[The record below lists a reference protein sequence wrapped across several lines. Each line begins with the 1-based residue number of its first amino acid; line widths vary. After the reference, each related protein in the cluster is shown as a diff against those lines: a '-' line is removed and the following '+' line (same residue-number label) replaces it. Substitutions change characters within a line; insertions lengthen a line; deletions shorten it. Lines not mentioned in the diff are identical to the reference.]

1 MSSTFTPA
9 YPLDVGY
16 APRKTLA
23 AWYLYDV
30 AISVIDTLM
39 ITFVFSLYLTSASFG
54 DTEKTTNTFSFAMG
68 ISAAVVALA
77 APLVGR
83 FSDRT
88 NRRSLGLTICT
99 GLCSV
104 ATAACFFVSPHERF
118 LMLGVVLLCTANAA
132 KELALVD
139 YYAALPTLVPQEN
152 VGRASG
158 TGWAAGYI
166 GAILAS
172 AFVLFGFVSPGFL
185 GLPTEEALN
194 IRAVALFCGLWCLAL
209 SIPLLLSLRQRE
221 KYSFTINKVR
231 TVTHKTEKIWQSYRE
246 IFLMVRHLWGAD
258 RSALF
263 FLVSSAIFRDG
274 VSGIFTFGGILAMGT
289 FGFTLQQSMMFAII
303 GNLSAGIGALFAGRL
318 DDYVSSKR
326 VIVASLSWI
335 IAAALPLLF
344 LTDQAAFWVCGLLV
358 CLAVG
363 PAQASSRSYLARI
376 VAQGAE
382 GSLYGLYATTG
393 RGLSFLAPMSFW
405 LSVSL
410 LGAQRWG
417 IVGILTLIALGLA
430 LLLPLPNPQRGSDSG
445 AVKIKV

>member
-1 MSSTFTPA
+1 
-9 YPLDVGY
+9 
-16 APRKTLA
+16 
-23 AWYLYDV
+23 
-30 AISVIDTLM
+30 
-39 ITFVFSLYLTSASFG
+39 
-54 DTEKTTNTFSFAMG
+54 
-68 ISAAVVALA
+68 
-77 APLVGR
+77 
-83 FSDRT
+83 
-88 NRRSLGLTICT
+88 
-99 GLCSV
+99 
-104 ATAACFFVSPHERF
+104 
-118 LMLGVVLLCTANAA
+118 
-132 KELALVD
+132 
-139 YYAALPTLVPQEN
+139 
-152 VGRASG
+152 
-158 TGWAAGYI
+158 
-166 GAILAS
+166 
-172 AFVLFGFVSPGFL
+172 
-185 GLPTEEALN
+185 
-194 IRAVALFCGLWCLAL
+194 
-209 SIPLLLSLRQRE
+209 
-221 KYSFTINKVR
+221 
-231 TVTHKTEKIWQSYRE
+231 
-246 IFLMVRHLWGAD
+246 MVRHLWGAD